1 MESSTLEF
9 SENQNMELAGLKID
23 EFKFLAIQFP
33 PFQLLK
39 TSSGSFGPA
48 EFNRVNVSND
58 KDGCLQLQVGPITD
72 EDMVLLAH
80 MTNYMF
86 GFNIGNTPMQ
96 LNHFGGD
103 KGLLRFILFSQES
116 GQSWFQ

>member
-23 EFKFLAIQFP
+23 EFKFFAIQFP
-33 PFQLLK
+33 SFQLLK
-39 TSSGSFGPA
+39 TSLGSFGPA
-48 EFNRVNVSND
+48 GLNND
-58 KDGCLQLQVGPITD
+58 KDGCLWLQVGPITD

-80 MTNYMF
+80 IMNHMF

-96 LNHFGGD
+96 LN
-103 KGLLRFILFSQES
+103 LLVSTSLL
-116 GQSWFQ
+116 